1 MKKLKNT
8 ETTVQVHS
16 SLTKNTTE
24 GGNRANWSSH
34 AILRRQQRG
43 IKQNEANLVFE
54 HGDRE
59 VPAGSNCY
67 HLAISKYRL
76 KTLLKNKSFC
86 PKLIEKCKRLVLLTD
101 GQTIITTFRTSR
113 LQ

>member
-1 MKKLKNT
+1 MENIAT
-8 ETTVQVHS
+8 NGSTH
-16 SLTKNTTE
+16 
-24 GGNRANWSSH
+24 ANWTAH
-34 AILRRQQRG
+34 AMMRRQQRG
-43 IKQNEANLVFE
+43 IKQSEVDVVFK

-76 KTLLKNKSFC
+76 KSLLEDGLVCS
-86 PKLIEKCKRLVLLTD
+86 KLAEKCKKLIVLTD
-101 GQTIITTFRTSR
+101 GQSIITTFRTSR

>member
-1 MKKLKNT
+1 MKNI
-8 ETTVQVHS
+8 TTKGS
-16 SLTKNTTE
+16 TYASWT
-24 GGNRANWSSH
+24 SH

-43 IKQNEANLVFE
+43 IKQSEVDVVFN

-59 VPAGSNCY
+59 MPAGSNCY

-76 KTLLKNKSFC
+76 KSLLKEGLVC
-86 PKLIEKCKRLVLLTD
+86 PKLAEKCKKLVVLTN
-101 GQTIITTFRTSR
+101 GQSIITTFRTSR